1 MDDATWAEVS
11 VDDYLLAEVAV
22 SRIHDGP
29 REWDLHYEL
38 LGATRLATTT

>member
-1 MDDATWAEVS
+1 MDNATWAEVS

-22 SRIHDGP
+22 SRTLNGP